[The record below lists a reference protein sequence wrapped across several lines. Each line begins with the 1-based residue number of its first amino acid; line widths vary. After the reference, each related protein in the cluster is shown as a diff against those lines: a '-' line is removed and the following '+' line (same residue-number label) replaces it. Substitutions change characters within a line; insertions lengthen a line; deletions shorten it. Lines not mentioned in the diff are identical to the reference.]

1 MSKLKIYCD
10 NGYIDQLL
18 IAQAVEKV
26 LKQKIKIYAELS
38 FVSKEEI
45 QVLNKESRKV
55 DQVTDVL
62 SFPMLDGIRGKILK
76 RKDCLLDYDQDEKA
90 VFIGSIVICVERA
103 KEQAEEYGH
112 SLSRELSYLTVH
124 GMLHLFGYDHMTD
137 EDKAQMR
144 EKEEEILSLVG
155 QVR

>member
-38 FVSKEEI
+38 FVSKKEI

-76 RKDCLLDYDQDEKA
+76 KKDCLLDYDQDEKA

>member
-45 QVLNKESRKV
+45 QVLNKESRNV

-76 RKDCLLDYDQDEKA
+76 KKDCLLDYDQDEKA
-90 VFIGSIVICVERA
+90 VFIGSIVISVERA

>member
-76 RKDCLLDYDQDEKA
+76 KKDCILDYDQDEKA

-124 GMLHLFGYDHMTD
+124 GTLHLFGYDHMTD

>member
-45 QVLNKESRKV
+45 QVLNKESRNV
-55 DQVTDVL
+55 DQITDVL

-76 RKDCLLDYDQDEKA
+76 KKDCLLDYDQDEKA

>member
-76 RKDCLLDYDQDEKA
+76 KKDCLLDYDQDEKA

>member
-45 QVLNKESRKV
+45 QVLNKESRNV

-76 RKDCLLDYDQDEKA
+76 KKDCLLDYDQDEKA

>member
-76 RKDCLLDYDQDEKA
+76 KKDCILDYDQDEKA